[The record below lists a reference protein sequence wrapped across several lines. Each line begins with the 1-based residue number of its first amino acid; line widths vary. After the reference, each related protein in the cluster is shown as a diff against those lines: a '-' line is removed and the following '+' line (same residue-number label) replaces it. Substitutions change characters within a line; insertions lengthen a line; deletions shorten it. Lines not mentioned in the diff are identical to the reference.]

1 MTIPREAR
9 PFVKM
14 IEKVVADKAFYF
26 SYQLDLSKSIQNNL
40 KEFVSINTTRGS
52 NSVVLDQRYRYPNA
66 VDY

>member
-26 SYQLDLSKSIQNNL
+26 SYQIDLSKSIQSNL
-40 KEFVSINTTRGS
+40 KEIVSINANRGS
-52 NSVVLDQRYRYPNA
+52 NSVVLE
-66 VDY
+66 

>member
-1 MTIPREAR
+1 
-9 PFVKM
+9 M

-40 KEFVSINTTRGS
+40 KEFVSINSNRGS
-52 NSVVLDQRYRYPNA
+52 NSAVLDQRYRYPNA